1 MALGASLW
9 GTDTPLRRPLT
20 AALSSTNIVLNEHL
34 ILSAVLLPVFWRAR
48 AEWSKLGPRQWG
60 AITAIGWGGSGLATI
75 CFTEAIK
82 IGNPTTAVLLQ
93 KTQPLFASLLAALL
107 LAESLGRRF
116 WACLA
121 LALVAGY
128 LISVGDRPETLWHP
142 LQALKPERSV
152 AALLA
157 LAAAALWGASTVLGR
172 FLLQGLSFQMVTA
185 LRILMATP
193 FLLAIAFF
201 ICAANALWVGAIG
214 CTRREKLCIGC
225 WWRFALVGIWRLVKN
240 ASVAKSRR
248 ENDERIHDDPE
259 RGTHQRLQDSPP
271 PLLSGRLVEYG
282 ACDVFRHADE
292 CTVKR
297 PAGSLSA
304 HKRPAAMGT
313 IGRASK

>member
-1 MALGASLW
+1 MKEDSIEHRRGLVWVALGASLW

-20 AALSSTNIVLNEHL
+20 AVLSSTNIVLNEHL

-60 AITAIGWGGSGLATI
+60 AITAIGWGGSGLATV

-107 LAESLGRRF
+107 LAETLGRRF
-116 WACLA
+116 WASLA

-142 LQALKPERSV
+142 LQALQAGRSV

-172 FLLQGLSFQMVTA
+172 FLLRGLSFQIVTA
-185 LRILMATP
+185 LRILLAAP
-193 FLLAIAFF
+193 FLLALAILGHQP
-201 ICAANALWVGAIG
+201 LWVELNAGQMLSLV
-214 CTRREKLCIGC
+214 TL
-225 WWRFALVGIWRLVKN
+225 ALVPGL
-240 ASVAKSRR
+240 AALLLYYYGLRR
-248 ENDERIHDDPE
+248 
-259 RGTHQRLQDSPP
+259 T
-271 PLLSGRLVEYG
+271 
-282 ACDVFRHADE
+282 
-292 CTVKR
+292 
-297 PAGSLSA
+297 
-304 HKRPAAMGT
+304 
-313 IGRASK
+313 RASRAAIAELCFPATATLLNWVFLGARISAIQGAGFLLLWGVILHLERRRV